1 MPADSP
7 ADDTPLT
14 GLTRDDA
21 RVERRETV
29 FKGYFQ
35 VDTYEL
41 RHRLFQG
48 GWSGT
53 FRREVFERKHA
64 VACLLYD
71 PVRDELV
78 MLEQFR
84 VGALAAL
91 DSPWFDDGFSPWLI
105 EIVAGIIED
114 GETPEEVARREA
126 LEEAGCHVTDLEPVT
141 QYLAS
146 PGGSSESLFV
156 FCGRVDASGAGGI
169 HGLESEFENIRVFT
183 APVSQVMAWLDA
195 GRIVNAMTMIPLYWL
210 RTHHADLRA
219 RWLAGG
225 A

>member
-1 MPADSP
+1 MAPP
-7 ADDTPLT
+7 KPPTTPLT
-14 GLTRDDA
+14 GLTRDDTE
-21 RVERRETV
+21 VLDRRTV
-29 FKGYFQ
+29 YEGYFQ
-35 VDTYEL
+35 VESYGL

-48 GWSGT
+48 GWSGP

-84 VGALAAL
+84 VGALAAM

-114 GETPEEVARREA
+114 GERPEDVARREA
-126 LEEAGCHVTDLEPVT
+126 EEEAGCVITDLEPVT

-156 FCGRVDASGAGGI
+156 FCGRVDATGVGGI
-169 HGLESEFENIRVFT
+169 HGLAEEHENIRVFT
-183 APVSQVMAWLDA
+183 APVDRVMAWLDG

-210 RTHHADLRA
+210 RTHHRDLRS
-219 RWLAGG
+219 RWLDGG
-225 A
+225 GP